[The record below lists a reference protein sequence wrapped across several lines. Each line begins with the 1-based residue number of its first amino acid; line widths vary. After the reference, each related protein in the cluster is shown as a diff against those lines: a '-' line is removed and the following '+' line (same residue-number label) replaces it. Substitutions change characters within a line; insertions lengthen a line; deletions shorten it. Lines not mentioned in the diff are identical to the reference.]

1 MKGKKERK
9 GMKMRAYK
17 NIVTGEEVY
26 LEPVPTRCSSGA
38 CAVLGPPAKTP
49 AKPPETPAKTPAKG
63 DKK

>member
-9 GMKMRAYK
+9 GMKMRPYK

-26 LEPVPTRCSSGA
+26 LASVPTECSGGA
-38 CAVLGPPAKTP
+38 CAIPAAPAKTP
-49 AKPPETPAKTPAKG
+49 AQSLETPAVQG